1 MCIHL
6 RNLVQISCPPEFV
19 HVSHGRDASSLPNLR
34 VANPL
39 NLRDA
44 KDRTKTGVVTAL
56 QSFLCWCAGK
66 HQGFLSPKK
75 GFLSPKK
82 GFLSSPQRIPL
93 RESTKDSFLR
103 RKVGTYVECDNA
115 MALMSEKMRGAERD
129 EIERPSSL
137 ISVERVPENLP
148 AAFRYFR
155 LSFFDILVAAAA
167 LLLGAP
173 TVRTTGS

>member
-1 MCIHL
+1 M
-6 RNLVQISCPPEFV
+6 
-19 HVSHGRDASSLPNLR
+19 
-34 VANPL
+34 
-39 NLRDA
+39 
-44 KDRTKTGVVTAL
+44 
-56 QSFLCWCAGK
+56 
-66 HQGFLSPKK
+66 
-75 GFLSPKK
+75 
-82 GFLSSPQRIPL
+82 
-93 RESTKDSFLR
+93 
-103 RKVGTYVECDNA
+103 ECDNA